1 MGWPGAAM
9 TVVLTGTPEAQAAA
23 QSSASALEPVRTP
36 ALVSTMPRVVSF
48 SYRAVQA
55 DGTLE
60 RGSVAAESRE
70 AAARLL
76 AARGLL
82 PLELTTS
89 WRSARTVRLSAR
101 DAALGLRPLAT
112 LLGAGL
118 PLARALVALPELAP
132 PTWAP
137 VLPATLAAVREGA
150 PLGGALEQS
159 GVHLPPV
166 VFGILRA
173 GEAGSG
179 LAPAVA
185 RAADL
190 LEDSAATRAGIRGA
204 LAYPAMLAVAG
215 VASVTLL
222 VGVVLPRF
230 AAMLADLGE
239 SLPAST
245 RVVLAAATTARRAAI
260 PGLLLLSLG
269 LFVWRRWANTPA
281 GGERWHALLLR
292 APLLGDI
299 RNSAATA
306 RVCGALAALLDSG
319 VPIATAL
326 TSATRAA
333 GDHALEARGRRA
345 RERIL
350 GGARPSAAFG
360 HERALTPTAVR
371 LVRAGEESGQ
381 LATMLQHAA
390 RIEREQASERV
401 KALVRLLEP
410 ALILGLGGVI
420 ALVAAALLQAMYSI
434 RPT

>member
-1 MGWPGAAM
+1 MMVVPTAAPLVAPGALASVI
-9 TVVLTGTPEAQAAA
+9 TSTPTLAPAVA
-23 QSSASALEPVRTP
+23 P
-36 ALVSTMPRVVSF
+36 ALPHVASF
-48 SYRAVQA
+48 SYRAVRA
-55 DGTLE
+55 NGTVE
-60 RGSVAAESRE
+60 RGSVTAANRD

-89 WRSARTVRLSAR
+89 WRGARLVRLSAR

-118 PLARALVALPELAP
+118 PLARALAALPELAP
-132 PTWAP
+132 PAWAP

-150 PLGGALEQS
+150 PLGAALEQS
-159 GVHLPPV
+159 GVRLPPV

-190 LEDSAATRAGIRGA
+190 LDDSAATRAAIRGA

-215 VASVTLL
+215 VASVALL

-230 AAMLADLGE
+230 AAMLADLGQA
-239 SLPAST
+239 LPAST
-245 RVVLAAATTARRAAI
+245 RLVLGAATIARRAAI
-260 PGLLLLSLG
+260 PALVLLSLG
-269 LFVWRRWANTPA
+269 ILVWRAWARTPA

-292 APLLGDI
+292 VPLLGAI
-299 RNSAATA
+299 RGSAATA
-306 RVCGALAALLDSG
+306 RVCAALAALLDSG
-319 VPIATAL
+319 VPMATAL
-326 TSATRAA
+326 TSAARAA
-333 GDHALEARGRRA
+333 GDTALEARGQRA
-345 RERIL
+345 RDAIL

-360 HERALTPTAVR
+360 HEQALTPTAVR

-390 RIEREQASERV
+390 RLEREQASERV